1 MPTSLIRGKYI
12 ICRAGSDAESSTVIA
27 NGAVFQRDGVI
38 EQVGTYEDLKAS
50 CNADEEIGGP
60 NYVVFPGLVNSHHH
74 GRGVTSLQMG
84 YCDNSLETWILN
96 GWTRR
101 PHDHYLMTLFTAM
114 QMIESGTTTVMY
126 NHGQTP
132 AQGLE
137 DDLNEV
143 LRAFDDVGMRTA
155 FSVYYRDRI
164 GSFTPTTSSS
174 SPGCPRTWQAVSG
187 TSSPPTICP
196 LTTISPYLKVCTAG
210 TAATPTAG

>member
-38 EQVGTYEDLKAS
+38 EQVGAYDDLKAS
-50 CNADEEIGGP
+50 CNADEELGGP

-101 PHDHYLMTLFTAM
+101 PHDHYLMTLYTAM

-143 LRAFDDVGMRTA
+143 LRAFNDVGMRTA
-155 FSVYYRDRI
+155 FSVYYRGQNRVVYSDDQQ
-164 GSFTPTTSSS
+164 F
-174 SPGCPRTWQAVSG
+174 
-187 TSSPPTICP
+187 
-196 LTTISPYLKVCTAG
+196 LAG
-210 TAATPTAG
+210 LPADLSASLRNFLAANDSVR